1 MGCHHVRA
9 IVGALLCSTGTA
21 VALAQAPGPV
31 ADAAPAVGQTPAD
44 TGEIVVTAQ
53 RRNEKLRDVPI
64 SITAI
69 NQDTLVK
76 SGINN
81 TIDIQR
87 VTPAVQLPLFG
98 GFLQPVIRGIGSQN
112 SGLGDSSNV
121 AIYVDGIYQ
130 PSESGQLI
138 DLPDIQQVEVL
149 KGPQGTLY
157 GQNAAGGAIIFN
169 SVTPSF
175 DLGGRFSAS
184 YGNYNDKAVRGY
196 VTGPLV
202 EDKVAF
208 SLAGSYEDRDGFRK
222 LLTFGGH
229 DSGLNAK
236 LVRGRLLVKP
246 SDSSQLIFGAYYS
259 QRSDGGIYAGQ
270 PVGPGT
276 PAGYGYVAAEGL
288 TMPIATK
295 PDESALN
302 VKPLTKFTTYGFN
315 MLGKFDTDIGTI
327 NTVTAYNSVKV
338 LDIVDADYT
347 AANIGSLN
355 LAIRNRSFIQEVNF
369 SSRKFG
375 RLSWSAGLF
384 FMALKESYVPNDFFL
399 QSFGP
404 GVTPTTAYPTPGVN
418 LYEIDQRAYNKK
430 RSYAAYIEFAYDIT
444 DKLSLTAGARYAY
457 ETQQT
462 ADNHSVLLGAATG
475 GLIPDPREKID
486 FRRATPRATLRY
498 ALTNSSNVY
507 ASYSQGFKSGYVDSG
522 VNIFAAPADYAKPV
536 KPEVVTAYEVGY
548 KGRIIPGVS
557 VNLAG
562 FYYDYK
568 DIQVYVY
575 GVPTQLYLNAAAAH
589 IKGIDGDITVNLAH
603 GLTFSGGAAYVDGK
617 YTKFDNAVVYQ
628 PNPAPIY
635 GYAQVPYDASGKSLI
650 RSPKWTA
657 NAALNY
663 EVETGAG
670 TLGAY
675 VAGNYNSGLKYDVE
689 GIIRQK
695 AYALLDAQLSFK
707 PDFLKGLRI
716 VVWGKNLTNK
726 AYFQSVLSS
735 TFVQGASYAD
745 PRTFGVRGEFTF

>member
-1 MGCHHVRA
+1 MNHRPLRA
-9 IVGALLCSTGTA
+9 AACLLLCGTGATA
-21 VALAQAPGPV
+21 GIAQAGPP
-31 ADAAPAVGQTPAD
+31 AAPAIGQTPAD

-69 NQDTLVK
+69 NQDTLIK

-98 GFLQPVIRGIGSQN
+98 GFLQPVVRGIGSQN

-121 AIYVDGIYQ
+121 AIYVDGVYQ

-157 GQNAAGGAIIFN
+157 GQNAAGGAIIFS
-169 SVTPSF
+169 SVTPRF
-175 DLGGRFSAS
+175 DLGGRLSAS
-184 YGNYNDKAVRGY
+184 YGNFNDKAVRGY

-202 EDKVAF
+202 DDKVAF
-208 SLAGSYEDRDGFRK
+208 SVAGSYEDRDGFRK
-222 LLTFGGH
+222 SLTFGGH

-246 SDSSQLIFGAYYS
+246 SADSQLIFTGYYS
-259 QRSDGGIYAGQ
+259 ERADGGIYAGQ
-270 PVGPGT
+270 PIGPGT
-276 PAGYGYVAAEGL
+276 PTGYYYAAAEGL
-288 TMPIATK
+288 TIPTATR

-315 MLGKFDTDIGTI
+315 MLGKFDTDIGTFS
-327 NTVTAYNSVKV
+327 TVTAYNNVKV
-338 LDIVDADYT
+338 HDVVDADYT
-347 AANIGSLN
+347 AANVGTVDLTVK
-355 LAIRNRSFIQEVNF
+355 NRSFIQEVNF
-369 SSRKFG
+369 TSRKFG

-384 FMALKESYVPNDFFL
+384 FMALKESYAPNVFDL
-399 QSFGP
+399 DSFGP
-404 GVTPTTAYPTPGVN
+404 GVTPTTVYPTPGVT
-418 LYEIDQRAYNKK
+418 LYEISQRAYNKK
-430 RSYAAYIEFAYDIT
+430 RSYAAYVEFAYDIT
-444 DKLSLTAGARYAY
+444 DTLSLTAGARYAY

-462 ADNHSVLLGAATG
+462 ADNHSVLLGPATG
-475 GLIPDPREKID
+475 GLVPDPRGRIP

-498 ALTNSSNVY
+498 ALTGSSNIY

-522 VNIFAAPADYAKPV
+522 TTLTPPYTPPV
-536 KPEVVTAYEVGY
+536 KPEIVTAYEVGY

-557 VNLAG
+557 VNIAG

-589 IKGIDGDITVNLAH
+589 IKGIDGDITVNLAR

-617 YTKFDNAVVYQ
+617 YTRFDDAVVYQ
-628 PNPAPIY
+628 ANTAPPF
-635 GYAQVPYDASGKSLI
+635 GYTQVPYDASGKSLI

-675 VAGNYNSGLKYDVE
+675 VAGNYNSGLNYDVA

-695 AYALLDAQLSFK
+695 RYALLDAELSFK
-707 PDFLKGLRI
+707 PNFLKGLRL
-716 VVWGKNLTNK
+716 VVWGRNLTDK
-726 AYFQSVLSS
+726 AYIQSVLTSS
-735 TFVQGASYAD
+735 FVQGASYAD
-745 PRTFGVRGEFTF
+745 PRTFGVRGEFAF

>member
-1 MGCHHVRA
+1 MSHRHGRTIIC
-9 IVGALLCSTGTA
+9 ALLCSAGGTA
-21 VALAQAPGPV
+21 ASAQVPA
-31 ADAAPAVGQTPAD
+31 AAPAVAQTPAD

-121 AIYVDGIYQ
+121 AIYVDGVYQ

-169 SVTPSF
+169 SITPSF
-175 DLGGRFSAS
+175 DLGGRLSAS
-184 YGNYNDKAVRGY
+184 YGNFNDKAVRGY
-196 VTGPLV
+196 VTGPLAG
-202 EDKVAF
+202 DTVAF
-208 SLAGSYEDRDGFRK
+208 SVAGSYEDRDGFRK
-222 LLTFGGH
+222 SLTFGGH

-246 SDSSQLIFGAYYS
+246 SDDSQLIFGAYYS
-259 QRSDGGIYAGQ
+259 QRKDGGIYAGQ
-270 PVGPGT
+270 PIGPGT
-276 PAGYGYVAAEGL
+276 PTGYYYAASEGL
-288 TMPIATK
+288 TIPKATR

-302 VKPLTKFTTYGFN
+302 LKPLTEFKTYGFN
-315 MLGKFDTDIGTI
+315 MLGKFDTGIGTF

-338 LDIVDADYT
+338 HDVVDADYT
-347 AANIGSLN
+347 AANVGTVDLTVN
-355 LAIRNRSFIQEVNF
+355 NRSFIQEVNF
-369 SSRKFG
+369 TSRKFG

-384 FMALKESYVPNDFFL
+384 FMALKESYAPNDFFL
-399 QSFGP
+399 DSFGP
-404 GVTPTTAYPTPGVN
+404 GVTPTTVYPTLGFP

-430 RSYAAYIEFAYDIT
+430 RSYAAYVEFSYDIT
-444 DKLSLTAGARYAY
+444 DKLSLTGGARYAY

-462 ADNHSVLLGAATG
+462 ADNHSVLLGPATG
-475 GLIPDPREKID
+475 GLVPDPRGKID

-498 ALTNSSNVY
+498 ALTNSSNLY

-522 VNIFAAPADYAKPV
+522 TTLTPPYTPPV
-536 KPEVVTAYEVGY
+536 KPEIVTAYEVGY
-548 KGRIIPGVS
+548 KGRVVPGVS
-557 VNLAG
+557 VNIAG

-617 YTKFDNAVVYQ
+617 YTKFNDAVVYQ
-628 PNPAPIY
+628 ANTAPPY
-635 GYAQVPYDASGKSLI
+635 GYTQVPYDASGKSLI

-670 TLGAY
+670 TFGAY
-675 VAGNYNSGLKYDVE
+675 VAGNYNSGLKYDVA
-689 GIIRQK
+689 GIIAQK
-695 AYALLDAQLSFK
+695 RYALLDAELSFK

-716 VVWGKNLTNK
+716 VVWGKNLTDK
-726 AYFQSVLSS
+726 AYIQSVLTSQ
-735 TFVQGASYAD
+735 FVQGASYAD
-745 PRTFGVRGEFTF
+745 PRTFGVRGEFSF